1 MQNPRCLKLFESAC
15 RSERTRE
22 SYVKLLNSFLKW
34 AEKDY
39 ESLLVLSDSELQ
51 VLLEDYMMYCRRRY
65 ATSSIITI
73 FASIQKFLF
82 VNDRT
87 VNKKKLMMFL
97 PEKLKT
103 KQRAITTEEVRLL
116 LKHCGS
122 KRNRAIIHVF
132 SATGCRPEALADL
145 KLKNISEMPNGYTS
159 VIFYAG
165 TNNELQH
172 FYHPEVT
179 SAVNDY
185 LDDRRQEGEKLEPE
199 SYLFRQKRWLVN
211 SESHL
216 TLTGIESI
224 IDNLMK
230 HAGIKRIKMNDKRY
244 DLPVCN
250 GFRNR
255 FNTILKRNS
264 DISYPIAEK
273 FLDHKLRMEPSY
285 LFPTKEEFFDE
296 YKKAVPELTI
306 SNEWKLKMENE
317 NKQKRIE
324 KLESDKDIQMK
335 DMQAQIDS
343 VKELLRRKIDS

>member
-15 RSERTRE
+15 RSERTRK
-22 SYVKLLNSFLKW
+22 SYVQLLDYFLKW

-39 ESLLVLSDSELQ
+39 ESLLILSDSELQ
-51 VLLEDYMMYCRRRY
+51 ILLEDYMMYCRRRY

-87 VNKKKLMMFL
+87 ANKKKLMMFL
-97 PEKLKT
+97 PEKLKS

-116 LKHCGS
+116 LKRCAS
-122 KRNRAIIHVF
+122 KRNRAVIHVF

-145 KLKNISEMPNGYTS
+145 KLKHISEMPNGFTS

-185 LDDRRQEGEKLEPE
+185 LDDRKQEGEKLEPE
-199 SYLFRQKRWLVN
+199 SYLFRQKRWVVN

-216 TLTGIESI
+216 TITGIESI

-230 HAGIKRIKMNDKRY
+230 HAGIKRIKMSDKRY

-264 DISYPIAEK
+264 DISYPIAEQ

-285 LFPTKEEFFDE
+285 LFPTREELFDE

-343 VKELLRRKIDS
+343 VKELLKRKIV

>member
-1 MQNPRCLKLFESAC
+1 MQSPRCLKLFESAC